1 MTPVIPMHLVDSSR
15 NLISSAIVE
24 IKPTTPSCVPTQKK
38 VTFKIKTPPP
48 ILVVVVEALEEG
60 VVNIALEG
68 EDMEIVVEVN
78 IQMIVV
84 IKGHNRFK
92 MNNVLIQI
100 HYQAQIKIQVNYV
113 IKISKFKVPSKL
125 LTQTS

>member
-1 MTPVIPMHLVDSSR
+1 MTPMIPMHLVDSSK
-15 NLISSAIVE
+15 NLISSVIVE

-78 IQMIVV
+78 ITMIEV
-84 IKGHNRFK
+84 IKGLKHFK
-92 MNNVLIQI
+92 MNKVLTQI
-100 HYQAQIKIQVNYV
+100 HYQAQIEIQVNYV
-113 IKISKFKVPSKL
+113 IQISKFKVPSKL

>member
-1 MTPVIPMHLVDSSR
+1 MTPMIPIHLVDCSK
-15 NLISSAIVE
+15 NLISSVIVE

-84 IKGHNRFK
+84 IKGHNHSK
-92 MNNVLIQI
+92 MNKVLTQI
-100 HYQAQIKIQVNYV
+100 HYQAQIEIQVNYV

>member
-1 MTPVIPMHLVDSSR
+1 MTQMIPMHLVDSSK
-15 NLISSAIVE
+15 NLISSVIVE

-68 EDMEIVVEVN
+68 EDMEIMVEVN
-78 IQMIVV
+78 ITMIEV
-84 IKGHNRFK
+84 IKGLKHFK
-92 MNNVLIQI
+92 INKVLTQI
-100 HYQAQIKIQVNYV
+100 HYQAQIEIQVNYV
-113 IKISKFKVPSKL
+113 IKINQVNVLKL

>member
-1 MTPVIPMHLVDSSR
+1 MTPMIPMHLVDSSK

-48 ILVVVVEALEEG
+48 NLVVVVEALKEG

-68 EDMEIVVEVN
+68 EDMEIVVEV
-78 IQMIVV
+78 
-84 IKGHNRFK
+84 
-92 MNNVLIQI
+92 LIQI
-100 HYQAQIKIQVNYV
+100 HY
-113 IKISKFKVPSKL
+113 
-125 LTQTS
+125 

>member
-1 MTPVIPMHLVDSSR
+1 MIPMLLADSSK
-15 NLISSAIVE
+15 NLISSVIVE

-84 IKGHNRFK
+84 IKRHNRFK
-92 MNNVLIQI
+92 MNKVLIQI
-100 HYQAQIKIQVNYV
+100 HYQAQIEIQVNYV

-125 LTQTS
+125 PTQTL